1 LGFFFHVE
9 PYPSSEGALA
19 GLRSLDQPHCSLS
32 HASSFCDGGAG
43 LLGCWPAGE
52 AARAAESGV
61 KGVLTPSTRPPGEA
75 DSHAASGFQYEGKEK
90 VPQFN
95 IGKRFIPTLFLLERL
110 AELWGR
116 FYEGNKNNFF
126 SNVEVFRSSASCH

>member
-1 LGFFFHVE
+1 MFGFFFHVE

-95 IGKRFIPTLFLLERL
+95 IGKRFIPPPLFAGKIGRTLGKVLRGEQ
-110 AELWGR
+110 
-116 FYEGNKNNFF
+116 K
-126 SNVEVFRSSASCH
+126 